1 MTQVIRNNFLR
12 YHFYTFEIMKQI
24 FLKFIVAATCILY
37 SFSGFSQKIK
47 EGQVAPTFLVVDSK
61 GDTLT
66 IEKYKGKKVFLAFFR
81 YASCPV
87 CNFRMN
93 EIIQNYD
100 ALQAKG
106 YEFIAVFESNN
117 ETLQGYLKETE
128 VPFPVVGDPTLV
140 LYKKYGVEKSFW
152 RMVGSMF
159 NKKTKS
165 NLKEGKV
172 LVKGKNLK
180 RDGNMSRIPADF
192 IIDENGIISIAYYGK
207 NIGDHL
213 PLEQIL
219 D

>member
-1 MTQVIRNNFLR
+1 MTQF
-12 YHFYTFEIMKQI
+12 
-24 FLKFIVAATCILY
+24 FLKCSLAIVCVLH

-47 EGQVAPTFLVVDSK
+47 EGQVAPTFVVVDSK
-61 GDTLT
+61 GDTIN
-66 IEKYKGKKVFLAFFR
+66 IEKLKGKKVFLAFFR

-93 EIIQNYD
+93 EIIQNYE
-100 ALQAKG
+100 AIQAKG

-117 ETLQGYLKETE
+117 ATLQQYLTETQ
-128 VPFPVVGDPTLV
+128 VPFPIVGDPDLV
-140 LYKKYGVEKSFW
+140 LYKKYGVQKSFW

-159 NKKTKS
+159 NKKTRS

-180 RDGNMSRIPADF
+180 RDGQMSRIPADF
-192 IIDENGIISIAYYGK
+192 LIDENGVITKAYYGT

-213 PLEQIL
+213 PLETIL
-219 D
+219 GE

>member
-1 MTQVIRNNFLR
+1 MT
-12 YHFYTFEIMKQI
+12 HF
-24 FLKFIVAATCILY
+24 FLKFTLVITCILN

-47 EGQVAPTFLVVDSK
+47 EGQVAPIFLVVDSK
-61 GDTLT
+61 GDTIN

-93 EIIQNYD
+93 EIIQNYE
-100 ALQAKG
+100 AIQAKG

-117 ETLQGYLKETE
+117 QTLQQYLTETQ
-128 VPFPVVGDPTLV
+128 VPFPIVGDPNLV
-140 LYKKYGVEKSFW
+140 LYKKYGVQKSFW

-159 NKKTKS
+159 NKKTRS

-180 RDGNMSRIPADF
+180 RDGQMSRIPADF
-192 IIDENGIISIAYYGK
+192 LIDENGVITKAYYGTT
-207 NIGDHL
+207 IGDHL
-213 PLEQIL
+213 PLEIIL
-219 D
+219 GE

>member
-1 MTQVIRNNFLR
+1 MKNILCSLAAFL
-12 YHFYTFEIMKQI
+12 
-24 FLKFIVAATCILY
+24 FLFQTTVLGQKLKVADKAPDFSLVSAT
-37 SFSGFSQKIK
+37 
-47 EGQVAPTFLVVDSK
+47 
-61 GDTLT
+61 GDTLRL
-66 IEKYKGKKVFLAFFR
+66 ENFKGKKVFLAFFR

-93 EIIQNYD
+93 EIIQNYE
-100 ALQAKG
+100 ALQGKG
-106 YEFIAVFESNN
+106 YVFTAVFESSN

-128 VPFPVVGDPTLV
+128 VPFAVVGDPTLL

-172 LVKGKNLK
+172 LVNGKNLK

-192 IIDENGIISIAYYGK
+192 IIDENGMISIAYYGK

-213 PLEQIL
+213 PLEVIL
-219 D
+219 GE

>member
-1 MTQVIRNNFLR
+1 MKNNV
-12 YHFYTFEIMKQI
+12 
-24 FLKFIVAATCILY
+24 FIV
-37 SFSGFSQKIK
+37 
-47 EGQVAPTFLVVDSK
+47 VTFLFLFHTTVVAQKLKVADKAPDFTVVSAT
-61 GDTLT
+61 GDTLRL
-66 IEKYKGKKVFLAFFR
+66 ENLKGKKVLLAFFR

-106 YEFIAVFESNN
+106 YVFIAVFESNN
-117 ETLQGYLKETE
+117 ETLKGYLKETE
-128 VPFPVVGDPTLV
+128 VPFPVVGDPTLL

-165 NLKEGKV
+165 NLKDGKL

-192 IIDENGIISIAYYGK
+192 IIDENGMISIAYYGK